1 MKNIFW
7 KVAMVFSVITMIA
20 GFAVSLHG
28 INNQNYDTIY
38 IGMVIIGVT
47 CVSWWIWVMSVI
59 KAMWD
64 FTQSTVNKVQ
74 EIRLGVR
81 EVRKLFE
88 EYKKLSDR

>member
-1 MKNIFW
+1 MLL
-7 KVAMVFSVITMIA
+7 SVITMIT

-28 INNQNYDTIY
+28 IQHQDYDIIY
-38 IGMVIIGVT
+38 VGMMIIGIT

-64 FTQSTVNKVQ
+64 FAQSTVNKVQ
-74 EIRLGVR
+74 EIRQGVK